1 MSAPTH
7 DLAVCYRIYP
17 GLSGKPAF
25 GLKDKLTMVRLNLQT
40 FKSALGGLKVK
51 LWVILDNCPPAYRAL
66 VTSLFADTDL
76 EIIAT
81 DKKLGNEG
89 TFLKQLE
96 ILCGQT
102 AADLV
107 YFAEDDY
114 MYLPQ
119 ALETEVAFMRGRP
132 AADFSTP
139 FDHAD
144 FETKYVH
151 QFRGQEAGEG
161 GHRWRTVA
169 STCLTFMARRRALV
183 ETRAVFASYAR
194 KNSDL
199 GLWLALTKT
208 RALNPWCILRSAG
221 DGLFFPASHV
231 LAWRHAWRQ
240 LLFGRRRTLWR
251 PRPALATHL
260 ESKDLAPRVDW
271 EAHYREFLK
280 TCV

>member
-1 MSAPTH
+1 MTSLSH

-25 GLKDKLTMVRLNLQT
+25 GLTDKLTMVRLNLQS
-40 FKSALGGLKVK
+40 FKAALGGLKVK

-89 TFLKQLE
+89 TFLKQID

-102 AADLV
+102 VADLV

-114 MYLPQ
+114 LYLPR
-119 ALETEVAFMRGRP
+119 ALETAVAFMRRHP
-132 AADFSTP
+132 EADFSTP
-139 FDHAD
+139 YDHVD
-144 FETKYVH
+144 YHLKYVH
-151 QFRGQEAGEG
+151 RLLGQEYKEG
-161 GHRWRTVA
+161 QCRWRTVA
-169 STCLTFMARRRALV
+169 STCLTFMARRQVLFESRS
-183 ETRAVFASYAR
+183 VFASYAR

-208 RALNPWCILRSAG
+208 RVVNPWCILRSAG

-231 LAWRHAWRQ
+231 LAWRHAWHNI
-240 LLFGRRRTLWR
+240 LFGPRRTLWA
-251 PRPALATHL
+251 PMPSLATHL
-260 ESKDLAPRVDW
+260 DLNGLAPNVDW
-271 EAHYREFLK
+271 EHNLLNFK
-280 TCV
+280 